1 MVRKGRDKPN
11 VSGER
16 YDTNA
21 IPLAQPAPAQSR
33 TRPHPGAFNPAD
45 LMGMLGGG
53 GGMPDMSQ
61 MMEMMQGVG
70 GMPGM
75 GGGMPGMAGMM
86 PGMAG
91 GMPGMAGGMPGM
103 MPGMAGMMP
112 PMEPARPKIIYAYG
126 LAEGAPTASLMT
138 FYPNYI
144 DSKKTVQQG
153 RRIPQAQAQA
163 CETPLAD
170 EMSEVCTYLKL
181 PHVLEP
187 AKKYPRDWLV
197 SGRVRV
203 RLVRDDGSPENPE
216 VPTRKALMVKM
227 AELIPKLQS
236 RKLRLEREAEEAKKK
251 AAAAAGAVTATS
263 TGGKKKGKKKGRR

>member
-61 MMEMMQGVG
+61 MMEMMQG
-70 GMPGM
+70 
-75 GGGMPGMAGMM
+75 
-86 PGMAG
+86 MAG

-103 MPGMAGMMP
+103 MPGMPGMPGMAGMMP